1 MGKTKCQRLPHHVMR
16 GLLGW
21 GLIILSGCQP
31 KITEESHRQTGIT
44 AHTIRLGSVLALK
57 GQEEALGNGMKVGL
71 EAALK
76 DRTVQGRRIELVFEN
91 DYYDPSVSEQKTREL
106 LDDGIFLMIG
116 NVGTPTAEKTLPILS
131 EDNVPAVG
139 FFTGASVLRSPSTNA
154 PSSTHSI
161 PSNIVNYRASYAQE
175 IAKVVDMALNAG
187 VQVSEICA
195 YVQNDGYG
203 MAGLKG
209 LRDALS
215 TANAPEDTLQAY
227 DQVLS
232 KYQQDEEKT
241 PTLNGIGPVGVYTR
255 NTPYVSL
262 GYQSLKQWEKQTDT
276 PCKLVVTAGTYSN
289 VARFV
294 NVARRQQ
301 EPWVISALSF
311 TGAEEFQLVLE
322 EYGVP
327 EKVVMTQVVP
337 FLDSGWEI
345 VEEAKSAID
354 EYQKDLDVNTQETFG
369 YVALEGY
376 IVGKMVL
383 EILDDIP
390 GELNRDGFLE
400 QAALSKFDLGGID
413 IDLTQG
419 RPQASDLVKMSVL
432 RNNGFTEL
440 EPSEFVEMF
449 VTE

>member
-1 MGKTKCQRLPHHVMR
+1 M
-16 GLLGW
+16 
-21 GLIILSGCQP
+21 
-31 KITEESHRQTGIT
+31 T
-44 AHTIRLGSVLALK
+44 AQTIRLGSVLALE
-57 GQEEALGNGMKVGL
+57 GQEEALGNGIKVGL

-76 DRTVQGRRIELVFEN
+76 GKTVQGRRIELVFEN
-91 DYYDPSVSEQKTREL
+91 DYYDPSVSEQKTRDL
-106 LDDGIFLMIG
+106 LDDGVFLMIG
-116 NVGTPTAEKTLPILS
+116 NVGTPTAEKTLPILA
-131 EDNVPAVG
+131 ENNVPAVG
-139 FFTGASVLRSPSTNA
+139 FFTGASILRSPSITA
-154 PSSTHSI
+154 PSSTRSI

-187 VQVSEICA
+187 VQVTEICA

-209 LRDALS
+209 LREALS
-215 TANAPEDTLQAY
+215 TANAPEGTLQAY
-227 DQVLS
+227 DRVLD
-232 KYQQDEEKT
+232 KYELAEKT
-241 PTLNGIGPVGVYTR
+241 PNLNGMGPVGVYTR
-255 NTPYVSL
+255 NTPYVNP
-262 GYQSLKQWEKQTDT
+262 GYQSLKQWERRTEI

-294 NVARRQQ
+294 NVARNEQ
-301 EPWVISALSF
+301 EQWVISALSF
-311 TGAEEFQLVLE
+311 TGAEEFQLALE

-345 VEEAKSAID
+345 VDEAKSAID
-354 EYQKDLDVNTQETFG
+354 EYQKDLDVNAQESFG

-383 EILDDIP
+383 EILDAMP
-390 GELNRDGFLE
+390 GDLNRDRFLE
-400 QAALSKFDLGGID
+400 QAALSKFELGGID

-419 RPQASDLVKMSVL
+419 RSQASDLVKISVL

-440 EPSEFVEMF
+440 EPAEFVEMF